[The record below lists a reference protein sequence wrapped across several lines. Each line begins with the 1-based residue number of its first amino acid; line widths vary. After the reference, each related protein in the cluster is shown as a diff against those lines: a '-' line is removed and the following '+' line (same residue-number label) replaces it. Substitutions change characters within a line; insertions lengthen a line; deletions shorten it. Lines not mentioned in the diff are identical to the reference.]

1 MKTGKKKKI
10 SESEAREAFV
20 EAFSQARR
28 AHFREEIGY
37 TTATTEE
44 APTEASS
51 AVPELRRPV
60 TTPETYSVAEAA
72 AILKVSLVTVY
83 RLIQR
88 GKIRCLQSVRH
99 KRIPRIELERF
110 IKDDVK

>member
-10 SESEAREAFV
+10 LEHEAREAFV

-28 AHFREEIGY
+28 AQFREEAGY
-37 TTATTEE
+37 APATEE
-44 APTEASS
+44 PPVEAPR

-60 TTPETYSVAEAA
+60 TAPETYSVAEAA

-88 GKIRCLQSVRH
+88 GKLRCLQSLRH
-99 KRIPRIELERF
+99 KRIPRTELERF
-110 IKDDVK
+110 IKEDLR